1 MVSLNYVKMST
12 SFIFEM
18 MNIIMERV
26 IAWEGRKQ
34 GILLLFGGKKTNLRK
49 NGIGMRQVFLPIN

>member
-34 GILLLFGGKKTNLRK
+34 GILLLFGGKENQLKEKWNRYETSLSSH
-49 NGIGMRQVFLPIN
+49 